1 MKNNRYYNENPQVT
15 YLLEK
20 IEEQAKVIESLQEQ
34 LANMEYR
41 YEKRSDNFMKLLK
54 QVCKYARSPWY
65 KRLNFVFE
73 L

>member
-1 MKNNRYYNENPQVT
+1 MRYYNENPQVT

-34 LANMEYR
+34 LADMERR
-41 YEKRSDNFMKLLK
+41 YERRSDNFMKLLK

-65 KRLNFVFE
+65 KRINFVFE